1 MKVTMASKTGWLLEH
16 GQQDLGKERLPI
28 EGLNALRA
36 ENRASGDE
44 HVMKKND
51 DEVALRTGLRR

>member
-1 MKVTMASKTGWLLEH
+1 MASKTGWLLEH